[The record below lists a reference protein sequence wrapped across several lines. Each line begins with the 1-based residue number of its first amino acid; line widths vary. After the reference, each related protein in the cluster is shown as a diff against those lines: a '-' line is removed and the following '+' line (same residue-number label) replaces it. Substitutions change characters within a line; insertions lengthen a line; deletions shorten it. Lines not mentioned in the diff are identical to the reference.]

1 MPTNYRRGY
10 LAERKAVKVL
20 EAAGYVVAR
29 TAGSHSPFDVVAVGL
44 GGVRLI
50 QVKRVKYGGIRAAV
64 EAAKEELQ
72 LVPKLP
78 GISRE
83 IWVWVDG
90 EGWVAQE
97 AV

>member
-1 MPTNYRRGY
+1 VTNYRRGY
-10 LAERKAVKVL
+10 VAERKAVKVL

-29 TAGSHSPFDVVAVGL
+29 TAGSHSPFDVVAVGP

-50 QVKRVKYGGIRAAV
+50 QVKRVKFGRIRVTV
-64 EAAKEELQ
+64 EAALEELRQ
-72 LVPKLP
+72 VPKLP
-78 GISRE
+78 GVSRE

-90 EGWVAQE
+90 DGWVVQE